1 MEIQK
6 TSTLLVTS
14 ADPKSLSRLLSQLK
28 PGYSLDAVVEAK
40 LAENS
45 FVLKLSGGLSLRAQT
60 PNVLELGQILKL
72 EVVKA
77 GTVPELKIIVPERAV
92 QPEQAVVIQA
102 LRQFLPKQQSLI
114 DFAVSLRQIATLT
127 AGKSDTVSVAINEAL
142 GALLSKDELMSAEGL
157 KRGIGNSGVFLEAK
171 LANLPLTLQ
180 GDLKGHLLTLA
191 EALQKV
197 QGNQNTLSGAEIIHP
212 ATGKAADSP
221 PAQALLDVLAESL
234 DKSLFNKTEGAIARI
249 VLDQLASLPQNDGK
263 QNTWQIEIPFT
274 DGHHTDSVKLKI
286 NPENKTNQASD
297 QANWSVVL
305 ELNPPGLGT
314 LHSRISLVG
323 DVIDTYFWSDQQT
336 TTALVREHLDLLS
349 TRYTQAG
356 LTVGQLNALEG
367 APVNDKSSGTS
378 LMPTLLDERV

>member
-6 TSTLLVTS
+6 TSGLLVTS
-14 ADPKSLSRLLSQLK
+14 FDPKILSKVLAQLQT
-28 PGYSLDAVVEAK
+28 GYTLDAVVTAK

-45 FVLKLSGGLSLRAQT
+45 FVLKLSGGQLLRAQT

-72 EVVKA
+72 EVIKA
-77 GTVPELKIIVPERAV
+77 GTVPELKIIVPERTALV
-92 QPEQAVVIQA
+92 EQPVVTQA

-114 DFAVSLRQIATLT
+114 DFATSLRQIATLT
-127 AGKSDTVSVAINEAL
+127 AGKSDPVSAAINQAL
-142 GALLSKDELMSAEGL
+142 GALLSKDELVSAEGV
-157 KRGIGNSGVFLEAK
+157 KRGISNSGVFLEAK
-171 LANLPLTLQ
+171 LAILPLTLE
-180 GDLKGHLLTLA
+180 GDLKGHLLTLLD
-191 EALQKV
+191 ALQKV
-197 QGNQNTLSGAEIIHP
+197 QGNQNTSSSTDKIHP
-212 ATGKAADSP
+212 ATSQATDSA
-221 PAQALLDVLAESL
+221 PAKTLPNVLAETI
-234 DKSLFNKTEGAIARI
+234 DKTLFNKTEGAIARI
-249 VLDQLASLPQNDGK
+249 VLDQLASLPKNDDQQNL
-263 QNTWQIEIPFT
+263 WQIEIPFT

-286 NPENKTNQASD
+286 NRESKANLATD

-336 TTALVREHLDLLS
+336 VTALVQEHLDLLS

-367 APVNDKSSGTS
+367 APVNAKSSDPS
-378 LMPTLLDERV
+378 LLPILLDERI